1 MTRRV
6 VAGAAL
12 AGALLAAC
20 GGGSDDAGKV
30 CVSEAGTTACLVEES
45 GGVSVEAEGFQP
57 GSELGV
63 AGLDPAAV
71 DQVGK
76 VVRIGG
82 NGKPEGKLGYVGSGG
97 QIPDLVVTVQGTSRS
112 GTPVLLNVHR
122 PAS

>member
-1 MTRRV
+1 MRQSV
-6 VAGAAL
+6 VAGAVL
-12 AGALLAAC
+12 AGCLAAAC
-20 GGGSDDAGKV
+20 GGGSEAGKV
-30 CVSEAGTTACLVEES
+30 CVSEAGSTACLVEGS

-63 AGLDPAAV
+63 AGLDPAAA

-76 VVRIGG
+76 VVKVGG
-82 NGKPEGKLGYVGSGG
+82 NGRLEGRLGYVGSGG

-112 GTPVLLNVHR
+112 GTPVLLTVHR